1 MEHPLT
7 AKGAEQH
14 GTGPSTAAA
23 GSPPPRRPTG
33 RLDWMLRI
41 VDKGPR
47 PFYRAAIVSLAV
59 TSVLAMTIAALVRP
73 PGPLLWPQQDMI
85 AGALAALCL
94 SAVLGIASLA
104 MASRSRPAVWLDRVV
119 APQERAAIWLA
130 LAAWFPFLLVV
141 VFFRAEATFP
151 PSVQWLYYGF
161 TDKRW
166 VSACYLLGVLG
177 PMIFLTTAARV
188 LTVGRGHPP
197 TWRAW
202 FAGLFRR
209 YGGTAA
215 EPPGDEHASDAP
227 GELTGGWRSRAG
239 RILKVAAGPATAF
252 GLAWYFF
259 GPPWYLT
266 QNTSVVTPQE
276 DIWLNGFQAIA
287 RGHLPYIG
295 AAGIQYGP
303 GTQSVAYWLMRH
315 VTSFSVA
322 GFREAWALF
331 TWAGVSILFA
341 VFFLAFGYARGLAV
355 SLLSSLV
362 YPALHQIAF
371 RAGGA
376 FDGYWGWA
384 NPLRYAGV
392 IALVLLLP
400 AVVRRSPSWRGAA
413 AGAAIGVLWG
423 VTSYLAQEN
432 LIAGAVGALLIGALL
447 MLSGTSSWR
456 AVRAALVT
464 LLAGFLLVWLPVL
477 AFYAV
482 HGDLGQFLRLYF
494 LLPRALAQGFG
505 NTSWQSASRHPSPF
519 GTIFYALP
527 FLLAV
532 IAFLAVFQV
541 RPVRIAADWSRER
554 AQLIATLVVTVLLF
568 QGALLR
574 SDGSDLT
581 AVMLAVPA
589 LVIMTATVLPRQL
602 GAQRRVTVAIAGA
615 AVVVASF
622 ALLPYEAFAW
632 TSVRSAAE
640 APYLDRQQLAAA
652 PRPSMPSTLA
662 ASRIGAGLDG
672 ARLCCQGPPV
682 PMPDVVALMNRIH
695 AIIGNRTTYVADFPH
710 GYPGFVYFVADLTP
724 APVLAD
730 KYNTILN
737 EPQLMAYMAYFQ
749 ASVLPRTQALV
760 TGSLSTPEARF
771 FLQRYPGARRILLH
785 FGRKPY
791 YVLLRQ
797 G

>member
-1 MEHPLT
+1 
-7 AKGAEQH
+7 
-14 GTGPSTAAA
+14 
-23 GSPPPRRPTG
+23 
-33 RLDWMLRI
+33 MLRI
-41 VDKGPR
+41 VDEGPR
-47 PFYRAAIVSLAV
+47 PFYRAAIVSLAL
-59 TSVLAMTIAALVRP
+59 TSVLAVTIAALIRP
-73 PGPLLWPQQDMI
+73 PGALPWPQQDMI

-94 SAVLGIASLA
+94 SAAGGIASLV
-104 MASRSRPAVWLDRVV
+104 MARRSRPASRLDRVV
-119 APQERAAIWLA
+119 APRERAAIWLA
-130 LAAWFPFLLVV
+130 LAAWFPFLLIVV
-141 VFFRAEATFP
+141 YFRAEATFP

-209 YGGTAA
+209 NGGAA
-215 EPPGDEHASDAP
+215 SQPPGAEHASDAP
-227 GELTGGWRSRAG
+227 GEPTGRWRSQVG
-239 RILKVAAGPATAF
+239 RILTVAAGLATAF

-259 GPPWYLT
+259 GPPWYLA

-276 DIWLNGFQAIA
+276 DLWLNGFQAIA
-287 RGHLPYIG
+287 RGHLSYTGP
-295 AAGIQYGP
+295 AAIQYGP

-315 VTSFSVA
+315 VTSFSMV

-331 TWAGVSILFA
+331 TWVGASILFA

-355 SLLSSLV
+355 SLLSALV

-371 RAGGA
+371 RAGGT

-384 NPLRYAGV
+384 NPLRYAGM

-432 LIAGAVGALLIGALL
+432 LIAGAIGALVIGALL

-456 AVRAALVT
+456 AVRAALAAT
-464 LLAGFLLVWLPVL
+464 LGGFLLVWLPVL

-482 HGDLGQFLRLYF
+482 HSDLGQFLSLYF

-505 NTSWQSASRHPSPF
+505 NASWPG
-519 GTIFYALP
+519 GTLTAIFYALP

-541 RPVRIAADWSRER
+541 RPVRIAADWSQER
-554 AQLIATLVVTVLLF
+554 VRLVVTLVATALLC

-581 AVMLAVPA
+581 GALLMVPA

-602 GAQRRVTVAIAGA
+602 GAQRRVTVAIAGV

-622 ALLPYEAFAW
+622 ALLPYQSFTWA
-632 TSVRSAAE
+632 SVRSVAE

-652 PRPSMPSTLA
+652 PRPSMPGTLA
-662 ASRIGAGLDG
+662 ASRVGAGLDG
-672 ARLCCQGPPV
+672 ALLCCQGPPV
-682 PMPDVVALMNRIH
+682 PMPDVIRLMNRIH
-695 AIIGNRTTYVADFPH
+695 AIIGSRTTYVADFAH

-724 APVLAD
+724 APVQAD

-737 EPQLMAYMAYFQ
+737 EPQLMAYMAYFR
-749 ASVLPRTQALV
+749 ASVLPQTQALV

>member
-1 MEHPLT
+1 
-7 AKGAEQH
+7 
-14 GTGPSTAAA
+14 
-23 GSPPPRRPTG
+23 
-33 RLDWMLRI
+33 MLRI
-41 VDKGPR
+41 VDEGPR

-59 TSVLAMTIAALVRP
+59 TSVLAMTIAALKRP
-73 PGPLLWPQQDMI
+73 PGAFPRPQRDMI

-94 SAVLGIASLA
+94 STVLGIASIA
-104 MASRSRPAVWLDRVV
+104 MARRSRPAARLDRLV
-119 APQERAAIWLA
+119 APRERAAIWLA

-151 PSVQWLYYGF
+151 QSVQWLYYGF

-202 FAGLFRR
+202 FAGLFQR
-209 YGGTAA
+209 YGGAA
-215 EPPGDEHASDAP
+215 SDLPGAELASDAP
-227 GELTGGWRSRAG
+227 GELTGRRRSRAG
-239 RILKVAAGPATAF
+239 RILTVAAGLATAF

-266 QNTSVVTPQE
+266 QNTSMVTPQE
-276 DIWLNGFQAIA
+276 DLWLNGFQAIA
-287 RGHLPYIG
+287 RGHLPYTG
-295 AAGIQYGP
+295 AAAIQYGP
-303 GTQSVAYWLMRH
+303 GTQSAAYWLMSH
-315 VTSFSVA
+315 VTSFSVV

-331 TWAGVSILFA
+331 TWAGASILFA

-371 RAGGA
+371 RAGGT
-376 FDGYWGWA
+376 FDGFWGWA
-384 NPLRYAGV
+384 NPLRYAGM

-432 LIAGAVGALLIGALL
+432 LIAGAVGALLVGALL

-456 AVRAALVT
+456 AVRTALAAT
-464 LLAGFLLVWLPVL
+464 LAGFLLVWLPVL

-482 HGDLGQFLRLYF
+482 HSDLGQFLRLYF
-494 LLPRALAQGFG
+494 LLPRALEQGFG
-505 NTSWQSASRHPSPF
+505 NTSWSGGSSLT
-519 GTIFYALP
+519 TIFYALP

-532 IAFLAVFQV
+532 FAFLAVFQV
-541 RPVRIAADWSRER
+541 RPVRIAADWSQER
-554 AQLIATLVVTVLLF
+554 VRLVVTLVTTVLLF

-574 SDGSDLT
+574 SDSSDLT
-581 AVMLAVPA
+581 AAMLMVPA
-589 LVIMTATVLPRQL
+589 LVIMTATVLPWQL
-602 GAQRRVTVAIAGA
+602 GAQRRATAAIVGV

-622 ALLPYEAFAW
+622 ALLPYQAFAW

-640 APYLDRQQLAAA
+640 APYLDRQELAAA
-652 PRPSMPSTLA
+652 PRPSMPETLA
-662 ASRIGAGLDG
+662 ATRIGAGLDS
-672 ARLCCQGPPV
+672 APLCCQGPHV
-682 PMPDVVALMNRIH
+682 PMPVVVGLMNRIH
-695 AIIGNRTTYVADFPH
+695 AIIGSRTTYVADVPR
-710 GYPGFVYFVADLTP
+710 GYPGLVYFVADLTP
-724 APVLAD
+724 APVLDD

-737 EPQLMAYMAYFQ
+737 KPQLMAYMAYFR
-749 ASVLPRTQALV
+749 ASVLPNTQALV
-760 TGSLSTPEARF
+760 TEFLSTPEARF
-771 FLQRYPGARRILLH
+771 FLQRYPGARRIRLH
-785 FGRKPY
+785 FGREPY